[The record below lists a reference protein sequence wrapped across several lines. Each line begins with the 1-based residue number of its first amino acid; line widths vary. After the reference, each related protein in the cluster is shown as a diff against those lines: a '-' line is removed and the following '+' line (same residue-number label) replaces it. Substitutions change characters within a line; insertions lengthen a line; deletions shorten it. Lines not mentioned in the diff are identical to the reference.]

1 MFSSDQYCLSELMV
15 DIVSAVLDG
24 DYAAFLQMRNDGYR
38 LTLVASEREQEGVE
52 LLVVGLDALD
62 NVFLAFL
69 GLTQIHNYPPKITD
83 RALLCRNSEVS
94 LC

>member
-1 MFSSDQYCLSELMV
+1 MV

-24 DYAAFLQMRNDGYR
+24 DYTAVLQVRDDCDGLAR
-38 LTLVASEREQEGVE
+38 VASKGEQKGVE
-52 LLVVGLDALD
+52 LLVIGLDALD
-62 NVFLAFL
+62 DVLLAFL

-94 LC
+94 PC